1 MTPKDIELQFQEYK
15 DAVDLSFSVTKH
27 DKEGKIFY
35 ANKLFCEQSK
45 LTFDEALS
53 GIINPLNNPNTDKNK
68 IFEILSEDGI
78 YRDRQTFNFEDKQ
91 DHIIDITAVA
101 IFSESSEIIEY
112 LVFSNDVSDIVY
124 AARKIKEQEIDS
136 KIQKLHHVKEINRVK
151 DTFLTVFTHELKTP
165 LNSIINFSEYVTKH
179 LKKETF
185 AKKERLLEQL
195 LEITSS
201 GWQMLNMIS
210 NLMEAIKI
218 KDSKLELSVSK
229 LSAQEVLSNA
239 LKANE
244 KMSQKRV
251 LQLVLEGDV
260 TLVSDET
267 YLLKIFN
274 NIISNAVKYSHSDV
288 RIKLYEKGDE
298 FVLEVEDDGDGFLK
312 KESAFMLFE
321 QSDEDNMTRTSTGT
335 GVGLYVVKRLC
346 DRMGYIIA
354 ILDSKE
360 LGGARVIVKGK
371 RVISE

>member
-1 MTPKDIELQFQEYK
+1 MTHGDIELQFEEYK
-15 DAVDLSFSVTKH
+15 DAVDLSFCVTKH
-27 DKEGKIFY
+27 NAEGKIFY
-35 ANKLFCEQSK
+35 ANKLFCNQLK

-53 GIINPLNNPNTDKNK
+53 GIINPLNNPNTDKKK
-68 IFEILSEDGI
+68 IFETLSEDGI
-78 YRDRQTFNFEDKQ
+78 YRNRQTFIFKDKQ
-91 DHIIDITAVA
+91 DYIIDITAVA
-101 IFSESSEIIEY
+101 IFSELSEIVEY
-112 LVFSNDVSDIVY
+112 LVFSNDVSEIVY
-124 AARKIKEQEIDS
+124 AARKIKEQELAA
-136 KIQKLHHVKEINRVK
+136 KMQEVHHVQEINRVK

-195 LEITSS
+195 SEITSS

-218 KDSKLELSVSK
+218 KDSKLELSVSE
-229 LSAQEVLSNA
+229 LPVQEVLKNA

-244 KMSQKRV
+244 KMLKNREV
-251 LQLVLEGDV
+251 QLLLEGEIN
-260 TLVSDET
+260 LVSDET

-288 RIKLYEKGDE
+288 RIKLYEIEDE
-298 FVLEVEDDGDGFLK
+298 FVLEVEDDGDGFIN
-312 KESAFMLFE
+312 KENAFMLFE
-321 QSDEDNMTRTSTGT
+321 QSDEDSMTRTSTGT
-335 GVGLYVVKRLC
+335 GVGLYIVKRLC
-346 DRMGYIIA
+346 DRMGYIIS

-371 RVISE
+371 QVISE